1 MSSTSLN
8 AYVIVATKG
17 RAAVVFE
24 LLTWLQKQT
33 LKPAHVVVV
42 GSEGKDVAGLDQH
55 PSVLEGKATIKVATH
70 AGSSHQRNVGVDVAK
85 SFGLLGPTP
94 SFAAFMDDDFR
105 PDNTWLEAAEKKF
118 RAQPDVVGITGH
130 VLADGAQGTPLET
143 SDAVIY
149 LSGQKAPEPHWASG
163 TTDRR
168 MDSLF
173 GCNMAFRDTAIRQ
186 CEFDEALPL
195 YGWQEDQDYSSQASR
210 VGANIYT
217 PDCRG
222 VHLGSKSGRTSG
234 LRFGY
239 SQIANPLYLIKKG
252 TMSKRK
258 AYKFIA
264 RHLVANVAKSIGSF
278 RYPNVDYPG
287 RLRGNVRALL
297 DLASGRCDPR
307 RILEFV

>member
-1 MSSTSLN
+1 MSQTSLN
-8 AYVIVATKG
+8 AYVIIATKG
-17 RAAVVFE
+17 RAAVVHE
-24 LLTWLQKQT
+24 LLTWLQNQT
-33 LKPAHVVVV
+33 LAPTHVVVV
-42 GSEGKDVAGLDQH
+42 GSEARDVTNLDQH
-55 PSVLEGKATIKVATH
+55 PSVLEGKATVKVATH
-70 AGSSHQRNVGVDVAK
+70 AGSSHQRNVGVEVAK
-85 SFGLLGPTP
+85 QFGLLGEVP
-94 SFAAFMDDDFR
+94 SFAVFMDDDFR
-105 PDNTWLEAAEKKF
+105 PDGTWLEAAQKKF
-118 RAQPDVVGITGH
+118 QSQPDVVGITGH
-130 VLADGAQGTPLET
+130 VLADGAQGTPLDT
-143 SDAVIY
+143 PDALVY
-149 LSGQKAPEPHWASG
+149 LRGQKPPEPHWASG
-163 TTDRR
+163 ATDRP
-168 MDSLF
+168 MESLF

-210 VGANIYT
+210 WGRNIYT

-264 RHLVANVAKSIGSF
+264 RHLAANTVKSIGRF

>member
-1 MSSTSLN
+1 MTIGPKLN
-8 AYVIVATKG
+8 AYIIIATKG
-17 RAAVVFE
+17 RAAITFE
-24 LLTWLQKQT
+24 LLTWLQRQT
-33 LKPAHVVVV
+33 LPATHVVVV
-42 GSEGKDVAGLDQH
+42 GSEAKDVTDLDQH
-55 PSVLEGKATIKVATH
+55 PCVLAGLATIKIARQ
-70 AGSSHQRNVGVDVAK
+70 AGSSHQRNVGVDVARQ
-85 SFGLLGPTP
+85 FGLLGEVP
-94 SFAAFMDDDFR
+94 SFAVFMDDDFR
-105 PDNTWLEAAEKKF
+105 PDKTWLEAAERNF
-118 RAQPDVVGITGH
+118 RSQPDLVGLTGH
-130 VLADGAQGTPLET
+130 VLADGAQGTPLDTE
-143 SDAVIY
+143 DARVY
-149 LSGQKAPEPHWASG
+149 LRGQKPPEPHWASG
-163 TTDRR
+163 DTPRP

-195 YGWQEDQDYSSQASR
+195 YGWQEDQDYTSQASR
-210 VGANIYT
+210 IGRNIYT

-264 RHLVANVAKSIGSF
+264 RHLVANTVKSLG
-278 RYPNVDYPG
+278 RYPTVDYPG
-287 RLRGNVRALL
+287 RLRGNVRALV